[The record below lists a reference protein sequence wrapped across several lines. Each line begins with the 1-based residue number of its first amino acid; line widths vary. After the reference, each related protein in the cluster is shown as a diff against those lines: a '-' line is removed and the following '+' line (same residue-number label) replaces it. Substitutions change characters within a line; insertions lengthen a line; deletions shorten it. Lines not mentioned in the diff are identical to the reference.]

1 DSVQVEEIEPSQA
14 QINALPKDWRTS
26 KDHPLDNVIG
36 DVSKGISTPCT
47 PPSIHMHMPPCPFPF
62 ISPILG
68 TPLTDVIMEKLKSL
82 VGKSVRT
89 IVKKTNARHK
99 KELPGKGSV
108 SVGKKLYSPKS
119 S

>member
-1 DSVQVEEIEPSQA
+1 MMSFFHPI
-14 QINALPKDWRTS
+14 LPNFYGYFSRFTQ
-26 KDHPLDNVIG
+26 
-36 DVSKGISTPCT
+36 ISTPCT